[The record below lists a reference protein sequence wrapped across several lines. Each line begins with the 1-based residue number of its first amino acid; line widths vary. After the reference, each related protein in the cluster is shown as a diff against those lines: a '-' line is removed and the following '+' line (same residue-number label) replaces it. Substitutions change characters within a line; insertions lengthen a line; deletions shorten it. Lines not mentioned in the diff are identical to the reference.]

1 MRLHSKLLT
10 GIAAAALSLTAATA
24 GPINSPVPANAYIVF
39 GNLDWA
45 WAYPCPG
52 ISACGGGFA
61 GVDLTYQSTQGWR
74 FPTLDE
80 LALRPS
86 AQDFLFA
93 GANVPAG
100 GTDPISG
107 ANFVG
112 ANTSDGACATPYFG
126 IDLLHCDFGDGN
138 ANFWAESP
146 EEFTAYEQLLVRS
159 HRAVPE
165 PSALAMIAVALLSLV
180 GIGLMPRR
188 GAA

>member
-1 MRLHSKLLT
+1 MRLSKLLLT
-10 GIAAAALSLTAATA
+10 GCAAVALSLTAATA

-39 GNLDWA
+39 GNLEWA

-52 ISACGGGFA
+52 VSACGFGA
-61 GVDLTYQSTQGWR
+61 GIDLTYQSTQGWR

-100 GTDPISG
+100 GTDPTSFATFFG
-107 ANFVG
+107 GNA
-112 ANTSDGACATPYFG
+112 SDGACATPYFA
-126 IDLLHCDFGDGN
+126 IDFLHCDFGDGSSDL
-138 ANFWAESP
+138 WAASP
-146 EEFTAYEQLLVRS
+146 EEQTFSEQLLVRP

-165 PSALAMIAVALLSLV
+165 PSTLAMIAVALLSLLTF
-180 GIGLMPRR
+180 GWIRR
-188 GAA
+188 SPSI